1 MFDFQYFTPTKVV
14 FGKNKE
20 EKVAELI
27 KEFGGTKILIHYGGG
42 SVVRSGLL
50 NRVTDTLD
58 AAGIKYVTL
67 FAFSSENWERPKSE
81 VNYLVD
87 LFRKYLN
94 EDIKELQKK
103 KVNISFVGSRDKFPA
118 DIVERMNELERETAP
133 FDDFH
138 VVLALSYGAREDIIA
153 AIKRIALDVKDG
165 KYLISAI
172 DEKVVKEALST
183 RKIPSPDL
191 VIRTSGEQRLSN
203 FLLWEIAYAELYF
216 TPIYWPDFNEQDLD
230 IAIEAYGRRERRFGK
245 V

>member
-1 MFDFQYFTPTKVV
+1 MTNST
-14 FGKNKE
+14 E
-20 EKVAELI
+20 EKEDKIPTHIAIIMDGNGRWAQEKGLPRTAGHKQGAENI
-27 KEFGGTKILIHYGGG
+27 RPILEHAKKCG
-42 SVVRSGLL
+42 V
-50 NRVTDTLD
+50 
-58 AAGIKYVTL
+58 KYVTL
-67 FAFSSENWERPKSE
+67 FAFSSENWNRPKTE
-81 VNYLVD
+81 VKFLID

-94 EDIKELQKK
+94 EDIKEFQKQK
-103 KVNISFVGSRDKFPA
+103 INISFVGARDKFPA
-118 DIVERMNELERETAP
+118 DIVERMNDLERETAA

-172 DEKVVKEALST
+172 DENVVKEALST

-191 VIRTSGEQRLSN
+191 VIRTSGEQRISN

-216 TPIYWPDFNEQDLD
+216 TPIYWPDFNEQDLE

>member
-1 MFDFQYFTPTKVV
+1 MTNT
-14 FGKNKE
+14 E
-20 EKVAELI
+20 EKESKIPTHIAIIMDGNGRWAQEKGLPRTAGHKQGAENVRP
-27 KEFGGTKILIHYGGG
+27 ILEHAKK
-42 SVVRSGLL
+42 S
-50 NRVTDTLD
+50 
-58 AAGIKYVTL
+58 GIKYVTL
-67 FAFSSENWERPKSE
+67 FAFSSENWNRPKAE
-81 VNYLVD
+81 VKFLID
-87 LFRKYLN
+87 LFRRYLN
-94 EDIKELQKK
+94 EDIKELQKQ
-103 KVNISFVGSRDKFPA
+103 KVNVSFVGSRDKFPA
-118 DIVERMNELERETAP
+118 DIVERMNELERETAG

-153 AIKRIALDVKDG
+153 AIKRIALDVKEG

-172 DEKVVKEALST
+172 DENVVKEALST

-191 VIRTSGEQRLSN
+191 VIRTSGEQRISN

>member
-1 MFDFQYFTPTKVV
+1 MTNT
-14 FGKNKE
+14 E
-20 EKVAELI
+20 EKDEKIPQHIAIIMDGNGRWAQEKGLPRTAGHKQGAENI
-27 KEFGGTKILIHYGGG
+27 RPILEH
-42 SVVRSGLL
+42 
-50 NRVTDTLD
+50 
-58 AAGIKYVTL
+58 AKKAGVKYVTL
-67 FAFSSENWERPKSE
+67 FAFSSENWNRPKAE
-81 VNYLVD
+81 VKFLID

-94 EDIKELQKK
+94 EDIKELQKQK
-103 KVNISFVGSRDKFPA
+103 INISFVGAREKFPQ
-118 DIVERMNELERETAP
+118 DIVEKMNDLERETAA

-153 AIKRIALDVKDG
+153 AIKRIALDVREG
-165 KYLISAI
+165 KYLISSI
-172 DEKVVKEALST
+172 DEDVVKDALST

-191 VIRTSGEQRLSN
+191 VIRTSGEQRISN